1 MSWDSFDNGL
11 SQPTREQQTRYPDS
25 PRDAERYE
33 RSRKRLGLA
42 LASALVALT
51 VWLVVAAVLDGRTR
65 ALEALLRIAAAQRC
79 WWCSQ
84 SPPLLRYPMSRHSS
98 FGHRREKKGAVT
110 LLDSWDPT
118 RPGDDDPPRDS
129 STQRGEALDRE
140 PREVARRRFFGG
152 TTVRSDATRWDADR
166 WCVALVRRGGA
177 MVVCQCGGS
186 PSVSGRGSRRRDA
199 TMPGC

>member
-65 ALEALLRIAAAQRC
+65 ALEAWPIDPSEGADQGSPVRTIYFVEGCGDTVRVVELEETATSVKVKLEGKGISENDCQRFVRVRLRDG
-79 WWCSQ
+79 
-84 SPPLLRYPMSRHSS
+84 L
-98 FGHRREKKGAVT
+98 G
-110 LLDSWDPT
+110 
-118 RPGDDDPPRDS
+118 
-129 STQRGEALDRE
+129 DRE
-140 PREVARRRFFGG
+140 IV
-152 TTVRSDATRWDADR
+152 D
-166 WCVALVRRGGA
+166 L
-177 MVVCQCGGS
+177 
-186 PSVSGRGSRRRDA
+186 VSGRRFRADPSTGTGYRVVND
-199 TMPGC
+199 